1 MIACCVPWCSLLLT
15 ENFWTVEEE
24 IIFFRIEFIPRWC
37 FIATNFPSLWRLNPV
52 RGYPFSYHFNF
63 PHWMLLS
70 VIVSQYHFCR
80 NVWTVFIFNIPQNFL
95 SWMQQQYISFCV
107 ISNVLNKT
115 PLSLNLWTSMYDV
128 VKVVISTLHIVRLI
142 TKPKSLHAG
151 DFTALHQCISTL
163 GLLDL
168 RIFKDKALV
177 LWYLDRL
184 SPCLLFEEATSTIS
198 NLYYTF
204 SYTKNI
210 AVCCG
215 AVSAKFEKIKRFLP
229 NLNWFLLFI

>member
-1 MIACCVPWCSLLLT
+1 MI
-15 ENFWTVEEE
+15 N
-24 IIFFRIEFIPRWC
+24 
-37 FIATNFPSLWRLNPV
+37 
-52 RGYPFSYHFNF
+52 
-63 PHWMLLS
+63 
-70 VIVSQYHFCR
+70 
-80 NVWTVFIFNIPQNFL
+80 
-95 SWMQQQYISFCV
+95 ISFCV
-107 ISNVLNKT
+107 ISKALNKT
-115 PLSLNLWTSMYDV
+115 QLSLNLWASMYFEWDV
-128 VKVVISTLHIVRLI
+128 VKIVISTLHIVRLI

-151 DFTALHQCISTL
+151 DFTALHQCIRTL

-204 SYTKNI
+204 SYIKNI
-210 AVCCG
+210 VVCCG
-215 AVSAKFEKIKRFLP
+215 AVSAKSEKMKRFLL